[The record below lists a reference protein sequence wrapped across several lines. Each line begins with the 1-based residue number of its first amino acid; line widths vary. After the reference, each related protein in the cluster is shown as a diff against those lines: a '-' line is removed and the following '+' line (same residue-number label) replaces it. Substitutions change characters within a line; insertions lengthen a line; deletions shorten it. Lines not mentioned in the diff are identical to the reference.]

1 MFWRSYC
8 TPMTKGNSLGGAPPL
23 ALALQGGGAYGAF
36 TWGVLDRLLRED
48 DVFPSAISG
57 ASAGAVNA
65 VIAAWGLMQGGRDGA
80 REALRRFWT
89 EIGQKALLSPLGGMP
104 GAELHFDIWTRL
116 FSPYQ
121 LNPLNIHPLRDIL
134 AGMIDFEALRRSGD
148 IALFLS
154 ATDVATGEPRV
165 FRETEVSLD
174 VLMASTCLPRMTQAV
189 EIDGRSYW
197 DGGFSANPPILPMV
211 LETGCRSLLVVKL
224 TPDEEPDLPTQA
236 ADIVGRLQRILVNGS
251 LQRDLAALE
260 EMRNLLHR
268 SNLSSG
274 DLRRIRDLGVRHVT
288 IDHRFF
294 AGSNGNALN
303 PRPEMLERLFD
314 SGAEAADALICQKS
328 APAESKVLTA
338 DDA

>member
-1 MFWRSYC
+1 MFWRSYNE
-8 TPMTKGNSLGGAPPL
+8 PGKRPV

-36 TWGVLDRLLRED
+36 TWGVLDRLLREG
-48 DVFPSAISG
+48 DVFPSAMSG

-65 VIAAWGLMQGGRDGA
+65 VLVAWGLMNGGRDGA

-89 EIGQKALLSPLGGMP
+89 EIGQKALLSPLGGLP
-104 GAELHFDIWTRL
+104 GADLHFDIWTRL
-116 FSPYQ
+116 FSPQQ

-134 AGMIDFEALRRSGD
+134 GAMIDFEALSRSGEV
-148 IALFLS
+148 ALFLS

-165 FRETEVSLD
+165 FRENEVSLD

-197 DGGFSANPPILPMV
+197 DGGLSANPPILPLV
-211 LETGCRSLLVVKL
+211 LETACRTLLVVKL
-224 TPDEEPDLPTQA
+224 TPDEEPHPTQA
-236 ADIVGRLQRILVNGS
+236 GDIMSRLRRILVNGS

-260 EMRNLLHR
+260 EMRDLLRR

-274 DLRRIRDLGVRHVT
+274 DLRRIRDLTLRQVA

-294 AGSNGNALN
+294 IGPNDNALS

-314 SGAEAADALICQKS
+314 AGVEAADALIREDS
-328 APAESKVLTA
+328 APAENKVVIA
-338 DDA
+338 GGA

>member
-1 MFWRSYC
+1 MFWRSYPASC
-8 TPMTKGNSLGGAPPL
+8 KESSAHGVPPL

-36 TWGVLDRLLRED
+36 TWGVLDRLLQES

-65 VIAAWGLMQGGRDGA
+65 VLVAWGLLQGGRDGA
-80 REALRRFWT
+80 RDALRRFWT
-89 EIGQKALLSPLGGMP
+89 EIGRSALMSPLVGLP
-104 GAELHFDIWTRL
+104 GADHHFDIWTRL
-116 FSPYQ
+116 FSPAQ

-134 AGMIDFEALRRSGD
+134 TAMIDFDALRRSGGVE
-148 IALFLS
+148 LFLS

-189 EIDGRSYW
+189 EIEGRSYW
-197 DGGFSANPPILPMV
+197 DGGLSANPPILPMV
-211 LETGCRSLLVVKL
+211 LETACRSLLVVKL
-224 TPDEEPDLPTQA
+224 TPNEEPDVPTQA
-236 ADIVGRLQRILVNGS
+236 RDIMARLQRILVNGS

-260 EMRNLLHR
+260 EMRNLLRR

-274 DLRRIRDLGVRHVT
+274 DLRRIRDLGVRQVT
-288 IDHRFF
+288 IGHHFF
-294 AGSNGNALN
+294 QGSTDNALS

-314 SGAEAADALICQKS
+314 SGVEAADALIHRDG
-328 APAESKVLTA
+328 APAEEKALTA
-338 DDA
+338 GDA

>member
-1 MFWRSYC
+1 MFWRSYAA
-8 TPMTKGNSLGGAPPL
+8 KSAAPL

-36 TWGVLDRLLRED
+36 TWGVLDRLLQESD
-48 DVFPSAISG
+48 IFPSAVSG

-65 VIAAWGLMQGGRDGA
+65 VIMASGLMQGGRDGA
-80 REALRRFWT
+80 RAALRRFWT
-89 EIGQKALLSPLGGMP
+89 EIGQKSLLSPLGALP
-104 GAELHFDIWTRL
+104 GADLQFDFWTRL
-116 FSPYQ
+116 FSPQQ

-134 AGMIDFEALRRSGD
+134 ADMVDFEALRRSGE
-148 IALFLS
+148 IELFLS

-165 FRETEVSLD
+165 FRESEVSLD

-189 EIDGRSYW
+189 EIEGRSYW

-211 LETGCRSLLVVKL
+211 LETACRSLLVVKL
-224 TPDEEPDLPTQA
+224 TPDEEPYVPTQA
-236 ADIVGRLQRILVNGS
+236 SDIMARLRRILVNGS

-260 EMRNLLHR
+260 EMRNLLRR

-274 DLRRIRDLGVRHVT
+274 DLRRIRDLGVRQVA

-294 AGSNGNALN
+294 LGGNDSALS

-314 SGAEAADALICQKS
+314 AGVDAADALIRQDGV
-328 APAESKVLTA
+328 PAASEVLTA
-338 DDA
+338 DGA

>member
-1 MFWRSYC
+1 MFWRSYS
-8 TPMTKGNSLGGAPPL
+8 TSGKGPV

-36 TWGVLDRLLRED
+36 TWGVLDRLLREG
-48 DVFPSAISG
+48 DVFPSALSG

-65 VIAAWGLMQGGRDGA
+65 VLVAWGLMKGGRDGA

-89 EIGQKALLSPLGGMP
+89 EIGQKALLSPLGGLP
-104 GAELHFDIWTRL
+104 GADLHFDIWTRL
-116 FSPYQ
+116 FSPQQ

-134 AGMIDFEALRRSGD
+134 GATIDFEALRRSGEV
-148 IALFLS
+148 ALFLS

-197 DGGFSANPPILPMV
+197 DGGLSANPPILPLV
-211 LETGCRSLLVVKL
+211 LETDCRTLLVIKL
-224 TPDEEPDLPTQA
+224 TPDEEPHPTQA
-236 ADIVGRLQRILVNGS
+236 GDIMSRLRRILVNGS

-260 EMRNLLHR
+260 EMRDLLRR

-274 DLRRIRDLGVRHVT
+274 DLRRIRDLTLRQVS

-294 AGSNGNALN
+294 IGPNDNALS
-303 PRPEMLERLFD
+303 PRPEMLGRLFEA
-314 SGAEAADALICQKS
+314 GVEAADALIQQES
-328 APAESKVLTA
+328 APAEQKA
-338 DDA
+338 IAGGA

>member
-1 MFWRSYC
+1 MFWRSYASPDC
-8 TPMTKGNSLGGAPPL
+8 SPPPF

-36 TWGVLDRLLRED
+36 TWGVLDRLLQESGL
-48 DVFPSAISG
+48 FPRAISG

-65 VIAAWGLMQGGRDGA
+65 VIAASGLMQGGRDGA
-80 REALRRFWT
+80 RELLRRFWT
-89 EIGQKALLSPLGGMP
+89 EIGRSALLSPLGGLP
-104 GAELHFDIWTRL
+104 GADLHIDIWTRL

-134 AGMIDFEALRRSGD
+134 AGMIDFEALRRSCE

-154 ATDVATGEPRV
+154 ATDVATGEPRI
-165 FRETEVSLD
+165 FREDEVSLD

-197 DGGFSANPPILPMV
+197 DGGLSANPPVLPLA
-211 LETGCRSLLVVKL
+211 LETDCRTLMVVKL
-224 TPDEEPDLPTQA
+224 TPDEEPHLPTQA
-236 ADIVGRLQRILVNGS
+236 SDIMARLRRILVNGS

-260 EMRNLLHR
+260 EMRNLLRR

-274 DLRRIRDLGVRHVT
+274 DLRRIRDLGVRQVA

-294 AGSNGNALN
+294 LGPADNALS
-303 PRPEMLERLFD
+303 PRPEMLDRLFD
-314 SGAEAADALICQKS
+314 AGVEAADALLRQGG
-328 APAESKVLTA
+328 APATERTLTPDGA
-338 DDA
+338 

>member
-1 MFWRSYC
+1 MFWRSYS
-8 TPMTKGNSLGGAPPL
+8 TPGKGPV

-36 TWGVLDRLLRED
+36 TWGVLDRLLREG
-48 DVFPSAISG
+48 DVFPSAMSG

-65 VIAAWGLMQGGRDGA
+65 TLVAWGLMNGGRDGA

-89 EIGQKALLSPLGGMP
+89 EIGQKALLSPLGGLP
-104 GAELHFDIWTRL
+104 GADLHFDIWTRL
-116 FSPYQ
+116 FSPQQ

-134 AGMIDFEALRRSGD
+134 GAMIDFEALSRSGE

-165 FRETEVSLD
+165 FRENEVSLD

-189 EIDGRSYW
+189 EIGGRSYW
-197 DGGFSANPPILPMV
+197 DGGLSANPPILPLV
-211 LETGCRSLLVVKL
+211 LETACRTLLVVKL
-224 TPDEEPDLPTQA
+224 TPDEEPHPTQA
-236 ADIVGRLQRILVNGS
+236 GDIMSRLRRILVNGS

-260 EMRNLLHR
+260 EMRDLLRR

-274 DLRRIRDLGVRHVT
+274 DLRRIRDLTLRQVS

-294 AGSNGNALN
+294 LGSNDNALS
-303 PRPEMLERLFD
+303 PRPEMLGRLFEA
-314 SGAEAADALICQKS
+314 GVEAADALIHQER
-328 APAESKVLTA
+328 APAAQPAVIA
-338 DDA
+338 GGA